1 MSAVVDDGIAANRCG
16 TSLVRAELKHCDYKV
31 TVHGDALW
39 TLCGGKQFLIPRL
52 SLSWPMPVDDAW
64 DRLRRSGSECVR
76 PAYARVMREVVARRI
91 IEMAQR
97 GTRDPQKLAEGALRF
112 LATNYRMDP
121 KQKER
126 TSRRGHHARCSD
138 KA

>member
-1 MSAVVDDGIAANRCG
+1 MDNMR
-16 TSLVRAELKHCDYKV
+16 RE
-31 TVHGDALW
+31 TVFDPEAISVLADA
-39 TLCGGKQFLIPRL
+39 
-52 SLSWPMPVDDAW
+52 VDDAW

-121 KQKER
+121 KP
-126 TSRRGHHARCSD
+126 TSCALLG
-138 KA
+138 